1 MVILVILFFI
11 PENITAEPGTSLE
24 IKVGF
29 YENPPKIYKIENN
42 NYTNNLQY
50 TGFFPEL
57 LNYIAEQEGWSLTYV
72 EGTWTQCLD
81 RLSSGEIDVLPDVG
95 FSNER
100 AELYNFTQEPVITD
114 LAYIYTLD
122 NSSIQ
127 TFEELENKRIAVMKN
142 DIDYIGPRGFLNI
155 SKIFNL
161 NCEIVEYDDL
171 ISVFESIANRTVD
184 AGVAN
189 GLFGNHN
196 AYKYNLQR
204 TLLSF
209 NKIDFKFAFPKNKSL
224 TNVIAPIIDEWV
236 KNLKNDE
243 NSIYYDLYDE
253 FIAPIQDS
261 STNIPS
267 WVFYSFLGL
276 AATALLF
283 LTISIIFKNRVKK
296 KTLELQIAN
305 NMITGISD
313 NLVNGYIYQLT
324 ITKGDIPPKYNY
336 IGAGIENVLGV
347 KPEEAYKDPYI
358 QYKLMHP
365 DDLPTFKKKEHE
377 AYQEFLKN
385 KQKKNK
391 KVVFFAETR
400 FILPDG
406 SIRWLQITS
415 SPHFGKN
422 NNIIWNGVA
431 LDITERKKI
440 EEEEKKLLKQLQ
452 QSQKLDALG
461 QLAGG
466 IAHDFNNVL
475 TSIIG
480 MVELIKIE
488 DNKEKKEEY
497 LNTILSVA
505 KKTGKL
511 TKNLLTFARK
521 EIYLKKTVNMISLIS
536 ETVRLLRSTLDKSIA
551 ISLDNTAEHVHVLGD
566 ESNLQNLIMNL
577 GINASQAM
585 PNGGNLDFSI
595 ENVILD
601 EEFCNS
607 SQFNIFPGEFVK
619 ISIKDNGCGMPPDIL
634 DKIFDPFFTTKS
646 KGTGLGLTVC
656 LGIIKTH
663 KGAIKVKSKLNIGSV
678 FEVYLPVSLKPLIK
692 PNNTH
697 ENNTHENNTHENN
710 THENN
715 THEIAQIENIS
726 SRHGTLL
733 VVEDEKPIRLLITT
747 QLERIGYKVISAE
760 DGVMGLKNFQ
770 EFRDKIDL
778 IILDVIMPK
787 MGGKEFLKEIR
798 QKDTEI
804 PVLISSGYA
813 KKEEISELQALGIS
827 DILHKPFEIRDLIN
841 LVNKWIGH

>member
-1 MVILVILFFI
+1 
-11 PENITAEPGTSLE
+11 
-24 IKVGF
+24 
-29 YENPPKIYKIENN
+29 
-42 NYTNNLQY
+42 
-50 TGFFPEL
+50 
-57 LNYIAEQEGWSLTYV
+57 
-72 EGTWTQCLD
+72 
-81 RLSSGEIDVLPDVG
+81 
-95 FSNER
+95 
-100 AELYNFTQEPVITD
+100 
-114 LAYIYTLD
+114 
-122 NSSIQ
+122 
-127 TFEELENKRIAVMKN
+127 
-142 DIDYIGPRGFLNI
+142 
-155 SKIFNL
+155 
-161 NCEIVEYDDL
+161 
-171 ISVFESIANRTVD
+171 
-184 AGVAN
+184 
-189 GLFGNHN
+189 
-196 AYKYNLQR
+196 
-204 TLLSF
+204 
-209 NKIDFKFAFPKNKSL
+209 
-224 TNVIAPIIDEWV
+224 
-236 KNLKNDE
+236 
-243 NSIYYDLYDE
+243 
-253 FIAPIQDS
+253 
-261 STNIPS
+261 
-267 WVFYSFLGL
+267 
-276 AATALLF
+276 
-283 LTISIIFKNRVKK
+283 
-296 KTLELQIAN
+296 
-305 NMITGISD
+305 
-313 NLVNGYIYQLT
+313 
-324 ITKGDIPPKYNY
+324 
-336 IGAGIENVLGV
+336 
-347 KPEEAYKDPYI
+347 
-358 QYKLMHP
+358 
-365 DDLPTFKKKEHE
+365 
-377 AYQEFLKN
+377 
-385 KQKKNK
+385 
-391 KVVFFAETR
+391 
-400 FILPDG
+400 
-406 SIRWLQITS
+406 
-415 SPHFGKN
+415 
-422 NNIIWNGVA
+422 
-431 LDITERKKI
+431 
-440 EEEEKKLLKQLQ
+440 
-452 QSQKLDALG
+452 
-461 QLAGG
+461 
-466 IAHDFNNVL
+466 
-475 TSIIG
+475 
-480 MVELIKIE
+480 
-488 DNKEKKEEY
+488 